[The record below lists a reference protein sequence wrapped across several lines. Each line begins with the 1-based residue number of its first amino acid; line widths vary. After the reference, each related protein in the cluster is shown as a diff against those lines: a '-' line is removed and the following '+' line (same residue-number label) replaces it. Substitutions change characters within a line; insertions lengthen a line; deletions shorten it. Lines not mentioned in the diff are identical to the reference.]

1 MTQVRDSYL
10 CRVCGDRM
18 VLLDEEADTW
28 YCYKDDELFY
38 ATENKW
44 ADPKFIRRLTETPS
58 ERSPSHP
65 SEPSDARFIRPSDA
79 HPESSID
86 RQWKPRE
93 EGVTGFVWTIAL
105 GVGFFILLLIGFYL
119 IMAICF
125 YPKPGSC

>member
-1 MTQVRDSYL
+1 
-10 CRVCGDRM
+10 M
-18 VLLDEEADTW
+18 VLLDEEACTW

-44 ADPKFIRRLTETPS
+44 AEPQFIKQLAE
-58 ERSPSHP
+58 SPSLQHLP
-65 SEPSDARFIRPSDA
+65 EPSSVKLVRPSDA

-93 EGVTGFVWTIAL
+93 EGVTGFLWTMAL

-119 IMAICF
+119 LTALCF
-125 YPKPGSC
+125 YPKPGGC

>member
-44 ADPKFIRRLTETPS
+44 ADPKFIRRLTEVPF
-58 ERSPSHP
+58 ERSPLHP
-65 SEPSDARFIRPSDA
+65 SEPSEARFIRPSDA

-93 EGVTGFVWTIAL
+93 EGITGFLWAMAL
-105 GVGFFILLLIGFYL
+105 GVGFFILLLVGFYL
-119 IMAICF
+119 LMLTSF
-125 YPKPGSC
+125 PHPP